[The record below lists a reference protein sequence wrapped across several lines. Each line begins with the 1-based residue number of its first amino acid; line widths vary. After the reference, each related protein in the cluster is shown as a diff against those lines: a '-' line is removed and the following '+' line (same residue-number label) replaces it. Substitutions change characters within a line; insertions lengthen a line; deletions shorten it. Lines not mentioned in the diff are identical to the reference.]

1 MVSDDDIA
9 ADGAR
14 DVHPEAP
21 VEMVTVHA
29 TPSQGS
35 SARAHPTTDPPPF
48 TPQEEAEVERVRL
61 RAKKRQQQE
70 DAVPQSRRS
79 PSRCQTSEDEPRNDK
94 AGPGDSQARVDQVE
108 RWESR
113 LARHLAAD
121 NEDDSDG
128 EAALAEVLAQL
139 EEEDDDMSPDNS
151 DDSDYN
157 DEWGTP
163 EDDDDDDGD
172 SCDGSA
178 RASDIESAASSV
190 PTPKQYQKPE
200 ENQTLKTPQGL
211 NKSHTPE
218 VHQIPKANRYS
229 DKCEDEDSESQGGAV
244 KDVPAVGGYLE
255 GFPMYWSS
263 WKRFYEAFDEF
274 QEATYQRFPSRTS
287 TSIKSR
293 NKQISAAKKVVRKKQ
308 SKSKTRKVCANRQ
321 SSGGTLLPASWEKYS
336 RTFVCTHGIPYE
348 GRGEGL
354 RQHDDV
360 RFVACTARVNARVCS
375 RPSGVGFHIV
385 VKAKGTHSHSLTEHQ
400 SYNYAENRRIMDPE
414 LRRDVSVMSKAGAK
428 PWG

>member
-79 PSRCQTSEDEPRNDK
+79 PSRCQTSEDEPRNDE

-128 EAALAEVLAQL
+128 EEALAEVLAQL

-163 EDDDDDDGD
+163 EDDDDDGD

-190 PTPKQYQKPE
+190 TTPKQYQKPKE
-200 ENQTLKTPQGL
+200 HQTSKTPQGL

-218 VHQIPKANRYS
+218 VHQIPKANRNS

-244 KDVPAVGGYLE
+244 EDVPVVGGYLE
-255 GFPMYWSS
+255 GFPM
-263 WKRFYEAFDEF
+263 
-274 QEATYQRFPSRTS
+274 
-287 TSIKSR
+287 
-293 NKQISAAKKVVRKKQ
+293 
-308 SKSKTRKVCANRQ
+308 
-321 SSGGTLLPASWEKYS
+321 L
-336 RTFVCTHGIPYE
+336 
-348 GRGEGL
+348 
-354 RQHDDV
+354 
-360 RFVACTARVNARVCS
+360 
-375 RPSGVGFHIV
+375 
-385 VKAKGTHSHSLTEHQ
+385 
-400 SYNYAENRRIMDPE
+400 
-414 LRRDVSVMSKAGAK
+414 
-428 PWG
+428 

>member
-79 PSRCQTSEDEPRNDK
+79 PSRCQTSEDEPRNDEV
-94 AGPGDSQARVDQVE
+94 GPGDSQARVDQVE

-163 EDDDDDDGD
+163 EDDDDDGD

-190 PTPKQYQKPE
+190 PTPKQYQKPKE
-200 ENQTLKTPQGL
+200 HQTSKTPQGL

-218 VHQIPKANRYS
+218 VHQIPKANRNS

-244 KDVPAVGGYLE
+244 EDVPVVGGYLE

-263 WKRFYEAFDEF
+263 WKSFYEAFDEF

-308 SKSKTRKVCANRQ
+308 SKRTILRDVHNMIQDAKKCFKGGRSDAERAVSVLDEFCEMNTGYVAEFVIDKETNVVQVITFQSARQKRLFAAFPEVVLVDSTHNSNANRYKLF
-321 SSGGTLLPASWEKYS
+321 SFA
-336 RTFVCTHGIPYE
+336 V
-348 GRGEGL
+348 
-354 RQHDDV
+354 HDV
-360 RFVACTARVNARVCS
+360 I
-375 RPSGVGFHIV
+375 G
-385 VKAKGTHSHSLTEHQ
+385 K
-400 SYNYAENRRIMDPE
+400 
-414 LRRDVSVMSKAGAK
+414 
-428 PWG
+428 

>member
-128 EAALAEVLAQL
+128 EAALEEVLAQL

-163 EDDDDDDGD
+163 EDDDDNDGD

-200 ENQTLKTPQGL
+200 ENQTSKTPQGL

-218 VHQIPKANRYS
+218 VHQIPKANRNS

-255 GFPMYWSS
+255 GFPM
-263 WKRFYEAFDEF
+263 
-274 QEATYQRFPSRTS
+274 
-287 TSIKSR
+287 
-293 NKQISAAKKVVRKKQ
+293 
-308 SKSKTRKVCANRQ
+308 
-321 SSGGTLLPASWEKYS
+321 L
-336 RTFVCTHGIPYE
+336 
-348 GRGEGL
+348 
-354 RQHDDV
+354 
-360 RFVACTARVNARVCS
+360 
-375 RPSGVGFHIV
+375 
-385 VKAKGTHSHSLTEHQ
+385 
-400 SYNYAENRRIMDPE
+400 
-414 LRRDVSVMSKAGAK
+414 
-428 PWG
+428 

>member
-128 EAALAEVLAQL
+128 EAALEEVLAQL

-163 EDDDDDDGD
+163 EDDDDNDGD

-200 ENQTLKTPQGL
+200 ENQTSKTPQGL

-218 VHQIPKANRYS
+218 VHQIPKANRNS

-308 SKSKTRKVCANRQ
+308 S
-321 SSGGTLLPASWEKYS
+321 
-336 RTFVCTHGIPYE
+336 
-348 GRGEGL
+348 
-354 RQHDDV
+354 
-360 RFVACTARVNARVCS
+360 TA
-375 RPSGVGFHIV
+375 
-385 VKAKGTHSHSLTEHQ
+385 
-400 SYNYAENRRIMDPE
+400 
-414 LRRDVSVMSKAGAK
+414 
-428 PWG
+428 